1 MQKVLDKLELGV
13 NGDLELTLQQ
23 EETVLEALVL

>member
-13 NGDLELTLQQ
+13 NGELELTLQQ
-23 EETVLEALVL
+23 EEAVLEAFIL

>member
-13 NGDLELTLQQ
+13 NGELELTLQQ
-23 EETVLEALVL
+23 EEAVLEALVL